1 MDLLCINTN
10 RENCY
15 VIRRDNG
22 RYIFLDAGMSREKM
36 QRAVIKNWGM
46 GVWGKT
52 DFVLVTHS
60 HGDHSAAVD
69 KLTEIG
75 VPVYG
80 PGEVKMLNPL
90 QAGVAIMLGDAGVMP
105 LNVQHDRGITCFAYV
120 LNVDGKNILYA
131 TDLTTLEVWVLPH
144 FDLALVECNWSDKKL
159 RESDKHYIVKD
170 RIRKTHMKDEN
181 LFKGIFERKFI
192 SADKYLFCHMGSVDR
207 KNMPWPDSCGWVK
220 PGRVYHI

>member
-36 QRAVIKNWGM
+36 QKGVIKAWGT
-46 GVWGKT
+46 GVWEKT

-60 HGDHSAAVD
+60 HGDHCEAVE

-80 PGEVKMLNPL
+80 PEGVPMLNPIK
-90 QAGVAIMLGDAGVMP
+90 AYEPIILGDAGVIP
-105 LNVQHDRGITCFAYV
+105 YDVQHDKELTCFAYRID
-120 LNVDGKNILYA
+120 VDGKSIFYA
-131 TDLTTLEVWVLPH
+131 TDFTTLEYWPVPK
-144 FDLALVECNWSDKKL
+144 FDLALIECNYSADTLRNSDKPFV
-159 RESDKHYIVKD
+159 VKK
-170 RIRKTHMKDEN
+170 RIRETHMLDEN
-181 LFKGIFERKFI
+181 LWRGIFTNKFVV
-192 SADKYLFCHMGSVDR
+192 ADKYLLIHYGSVDR
-207 KNMPWPDSCGWVK
+207 KNMPWPDNCEFIK
-220 PGRVYHI
+220 PEKIYHI

>member
-36 QRAVIKNWGM
+36 QRSVIKKWGM
-46 GVWGKT
+46 GVWEKT
-52 DFVLVTHS
+52 DFVLVTHK
-60 HGDHSAAVD
+60 HGDHSAAVE

-80 PGEVKMLNPL
+80 PGDVPMLNPL
-90 QAGVAIMLGDAGVMP
+90 KNKEALVIGDAGVIP
-105 LNVQHDRGITCFAYV
+105 LLVDHDPDLECYAYFIE
-120 LNVDGKNILYA
+120 VDGKRIFYA
-131 TDLTTLEVWVLPH
+131 TDFITLKPWVMPKC
-144 FDLALVECNWSDKKL
+144 DLALLECNWSSDAL
-159 RESDKHYIVKD
+159 RNSDKYFTVKD
-170 RIRKTHMKDEN
+170 RIRRTHMKDEN
-181 LFKGIFERKFI
+181 LFKGICVHKFVL
-192 SADKYLFCHMGSVDR
+192 ADKYLFCHMGSVDR

-220 PGRVYHI
+220 PGEVYHI